1 MERRLPS
8 GGAGNTECAARRLT
22 LFKSIIGLTIAAA
35 APAMAATAIPAALQ
49 AQLTTSAAA
58 TADPDSVEPSRQV
71 DLARAHL
78 SLCVE
83 AWGPASQQTAAC
95 ELELGR
101 ALLVEMFPAEAKSVL
116 TSAIVHLGSAPD
128 PQALAR
134 AQSLLGEALIWRGQ
148 HEEALGLM
156 TSALAVQ
163 TDPAQRSLTLRRQ
176 ANVLAAQGKL
186 PELQAA
192 ITAARGLA
200 ETSALTVHDQ
210 ALLDL
215 AGALN
220 EVTRHPAQA
229 VSLNRAALAKME
241 KRFGATDSRL
251 GFPLARLGDSL
262 FVAEGHMASEPFR
275 ERALAIERARPRPNP
290 HRETA
295 ALVDLS
301 SVWAASGRLIPAM
314 TILKEAVARS
324 ETEDTE
330 GLLATRL
337 RRLGEMQAQAGQLE
351 AAISSLERAVPASE
365 ALAGGNP
372 ATTGII
378 LQTLALTYGRVGRA
392 TDAEAAA
399 RRSVMLRERLY
410 GLNHIV
416 TLTARAV
423 LGGLLLDTS
432 PTEAARL
439 LEPAVN
445 AIAVQFGNE
454 HPRTQTYRALLAA
467 ALAKSGRP
475 DAAITEIDTSID
487 VLRQPLLGT
496 QILNSVGSQ
505 LGLAWSNDVFAA
517 LKAAVYW
524 LPPTDGARAARA
536 FALLQLDEAATGLST
551 IAWQAAAR
559 RSISNP
565 KIKALVEAQRIE
577 QIALTSLRR
586 NVVNKA
592 DTLTVVPQITALK
605 ERMAALDAQIAA
617 ADPAFASL
625 SRRQEVPLADMNSGR
640 QPLLRRHE
648 AMIAFMQN
656 YDAIRVLVITRDGTF
671 MNTLPD
677 TRREVLAAQVAA
689 LRRGLVIDAAL
700 TAADL
705 PEFDVAASHAL
716 YARVIAP
723 LLPHLKGITTLQIV
737 ADGPLARLPLGL
749 LVSRP
754 AKDADLLAR
763 YRNSRWLADRFAVV
777 VPPGIAA
784 LAAARSIDAPSRADR
799 MLLAV
804 ADPALTGII
813 PGTTPRATQVAGLAG
828 FVKLRGD
835 ERGTARTAAAICAM
849 QPLPDTRREAERV
862 ARALGKQGITTL
874 LTGAQAS
881 EREVRLRSD
890 NGDLARYRAVLF
902 ATHGLT
908 DNEASGEEPAL
919 VLAPASC
926 SSNDAAEDG
935 LLSASEIATL
945 KLDADLVILSGCNT
959 AAPGDAL
966 VGQPFSGLAQAFRQA
981 GARRLLVSHWS
992 VDSAATADF
1001 MGSLFA
1007 NRRPVT
1013 AASLQTTMQAM
1024 RHSPG
1029 RFAYRSH
1036 PAFWAPFVL
1045 VGDSR

>member
-1 MERRLPS
+1 MRILI
-8 GGAGNTECAARRLT
+8 
-22 LFKSIIGLTIAAA
+22 IIGLAAALTIAAA
-35 APAMAATAIPAALQ
+35 APTVAATAIPAALQ
-49 AQLTTSAAA
+49 ARLTASAAA
-58 TADPDSVEPSRQV
+58 MADPDSIEPSRQV

-78 SLCVE
+78 ALCVE
-83 AWGPASQQTAAC
+83 AWGATTPKTALC
-95 ELELGR
+95 EIELGR
-101 ALLVEMFPAEAKSVL
+101 ALIVEMVFPDAESTLV
-116 TSAIVHLGSAPD
+116 SAITHLGAKPE

-134 AQSLLGEALIWRGQ
+134 AQSLLGEALNWQGQ
-148 HEEALGLM
+148 FEKASGLI

-176 ANVLAAQGKL
+176 ANVLAGQGKL
-186 PELQAA
+186 PEQQAA
-192 ITAARGLA
+192 ITAARRLA
-200 ETSALTVHDQ
+200 ETSALSVHDR

-215 AGALN
+215 QAGLN

-229 VSLNRAALAKME
+229 VSLNRAALARME
-241 KRFGATDSRL
+241 QRFGATDSRL
-251 GFPLARLGDSL
+251 GFPLARLGDAL

-295 ALVDLS
+295 ALVDLA
-301 SVWAASGRLIPAM
+301 SVWAASGRLIPAVM
-314 TILKEAVARS
+314 MQKEAVARS
-324 ETEDTE
+324 ETEGTTTS
-330 GLLATRL
+330 LLATRL

-351 AAISSLERAVPASE
+351 AATGSLERALSVSE
-365 ALAGGNP
+365 ARTGRDSAS
-372 ATTGII
+372 TGIM

-392 TDAEAAA
+392 SDAEAAA

-416 TLTARAV
+416 TQTARAV
-423 LGGLLLDTS
+423 LGGLLLDTN
-432 PTEAARL
+432 PAEAARL
-439 LEPAVN
+439 LEPAVA

-467 ALAKSGRP
+467 ALAKSGHP
-475 DAAITEIDTSID
+475 EAAITEIDTSIG

-505 LGLAWSNDVFAA
+505 LGLAWSNDVFGA
-517 LKAAVYW
+517 LKAAVFW
-524 LPPTDGARAARA
+524 LPATNSARAARA

-559 RSISNP
+559 RSIGNP
-565 KIKALVEAQRIE
+565 KIKALVEAQRSD

-586 NVVNKA
+586 NVVNQA
-592 DTLTVVPQITALK
+592 DTMAVVPQITALQG
-605 ERMAALDAQIAA
+605 RMAALDAQIAA

-656 YDAIRVLVITRDGTF
+656 DDALRVLVITRDGTF
-671 MNTLPD
+671 MQILPD
-677 TRREVLAAQVAA
+677 TRRRVLTAQVAA

-763 YRNSRWLADRFAVV
+763 YRNSRWLADRFAIAVH
-777 VPPGIAA
+777 PGIAA

-804 ADPALTGII
+804 ADPALTGIT
-813 PGTTPRATQVAGLAG
+813 PGTTPGTTQVAGMAG
-828 FVKLRGD
+828 FVKLRGGQ
-835 ERGTARTAAAICAM
+835 RGTARTATAICAM

-862 ARALGKQGITTL
+862 ASMLGKQGTTTL
-874 LTGAQAS
+874 LMGAQAS
-881 EREVRLRSD
+881 EREVRQRSD
-890 NGDLARYRAVLF
+890 NGDLVRYRTILF
-902 ATHGLT
+902 ATHGLA
-908 DNEASGEEPAL
+908 DNDASGEEPAL

-966 VGQPFSGLAQAFRQA
+966 VGQPFSGLAQAFRHA

-1001 MGSLFA
+1001 MASLFA

-1013 AASLQTTMQAM
+1013 AASLQTAMQAM

-1029 RFAYRSH
+1029 PLAYRSH

>member
-1 MERRLPS
+1 MQ
-8 GGAGNTECAARRLT
+8 
-22 LFKSIIGLTIAAA
+22 K
-35 APAMAATAIPAALQ
+35 
-49 AQLTTSAAA
+49 
-58 TADPDSVEPSRQV
+58 D
-71 DLARAHL
+71 
-78 SLCVE
+78 
-83 AWGPASQQTAAC
+83 
-95 ELELGR
+95 
-101 ALLVEMFPAEAKSVL
+101 
-116 TSAIVHLGSAPD
+116 
-128 PQALAR
+128 
-134 AQSLLGEALIWRGQ
+134 
-148 HEEALGLM
+148 
-156 TSALAVQ
+156 
-163 TDPAQRSLTLRRQ
+163 
-176 ANVLAAQGKL
+176 
-186 PELQAA
+186 
-192 ITAARGLA
+192 
-200 ETSALTVHDQ
+200 
-210 ALLDL
+210 
-215 AGALN
+215 
-220 EVTRHPAQA
+220 
-229 VSLNRAALAKME
+229 
-241 KRFGATDSRL
+241 
-251 GFPLARLGDSL
+251 
-262 FVAEGHMASEPFR
+262 
-275 ERALAIERARPRPNP
+275 
-290 HRETA
+290 
-295 ALVDLS
+295 
-301 SVWAASGRLIPAM
+301 
-314 TILKEAVARS
+314 AVARS
-324 ETEDTE
+324 ETEGTN

-351 AAISSLERAVPASE
+351 AAVGSLERALSVSE
-365 ALAGGNP
+365 ARTGRNS

-392 TDAEAAA
+392 SDAEAAA
-399 RRSVMLRERLY
+399 RRSVILRERLY

-416 TLTARAV
+416 TQTARAV
-423 LGGLLLDTS
+423 LGGLLLDTN
-432 PTEAARL
+432 PAEGVRL
-439 LEPAVN
+439 IEPAVA

-467 ALAKSGRP
+467 ALAKSGHP
-475 DAAITEIDTSID
+475 EAAINVIDTSIS

-505 LGLAWSNDVFAA
+505 LGLAWSNDVFGA

-524 LPPTDGARAARA
+524 LPATDSARAARA

-551 IAWQAAAR
+551 VAWQAAAR
-559 RSISNP
+559 RSSNP
-565 KIKALVEAQRIE
+565 KIRALVEAQRIE

-586 NVVNKA
+586 NVVNQA
-592 DTLTVVPQITALK
+592 DTMAVVPQITALQG
-605 ERMAALDAQIAA
+605 RMAALDAQIAA

-656 YDAIRVLVITRDGTF
+656 DDALRVLVITRDGTF
-671 MNTLPD
+671 MQILPD
-677 TRREVLAAQVAA
+677 TRRRVLTAQVAA

-763 YRNSRWLADRFAVV
+763 YRNSRWLADRFAIAVH
-777 VPPGIAA
+777 PGIAA

-804 ADPALTGII
+804 ADPALTGIT
-813 PGTTPRATQVAGLAG
+813 PGTTPGTTQVAGMAG
-828 FVKLRGD
+828 FVKLRGGQ
-835 ERGTARTAAAICAM
+835 RGTARTATAICAM

-862 ARALGKQGITTL
+862 ASMLGKQGMTTL
-874 LTGAQAS
+874 LMGAQAS
-881 EREVRLRSD
+881 EREVRQRSD
-890 NGDLARYRAVLF
+890 NGDLVRYRTILF
-902 ATHGLT
+902 ATHGLA
-908 DNEASGEEPAL
+908 DNDASGEEPAL

-966 VGQPFSGLAQAFRQA
+966 VGQPFSGLAQAFRHA

-1001 MGSLFA
+1001 MASLFA

-1013 AASLQTTMQAM
+1013 AASLQTAMQAI
-1024 RHSPG
+1024 RQSPG
-1029 RFAYRSH
+1029 RLAYRSH

>member
-1 MERRLPS
+1 MKIVI
-8 GGAGNTECAARRLT
+8 A
-22 LFKSIIGLTIAAA
+22 IGMVIAATL
-35 APAMAATAIPAALQ
+35 PAMAAPPLASSAGTAALE
-49 AQLTTSAAA
+49 ARLAASAAA
-58 TADPDSVEPSRQV
+58 MADPDSIEPSRQV

-78 SLCVE
+78 VLCQQ
-83 AWGPASQQTAAC
+83 AWGAATPKTALC
-95 ELELGR
+95 EIELGR
-101 ALLVEMFPAEAKSVL
+101 ALIVEMVFPEADTTL
-116 TSAIVHLGSAPD
+116 ASAIIHLGAEPE

-134 AQSLLGEALIWRGQ
+134 AQSLRGEALNWQGQ
-148 HEEALGLM
+148 FEKALGLI

-176 ANVLAAQGKL
+176 ANVLAGQGKL
-186 PELQAA
+186 PEQQAA
-192 ITAARGLA
+192 ITAARRLA
-200 ETSALTVHDQ
+200 ETSALTVHDR

-215 AGALN
+215 QAGLN

-229 VSLNRAALAKME
+229 VSLDRAALARME
-241 KRFGATDSRL
+241 QRFGATDSRL
-251 GFPLARLGDSL
+251 GFPLARLGDAL

-290 HRETA
+290 QRETA
-295 ALVDLS
+295 ALVDLAG
-301 SVWAASGRLIPAM
+301 VWAASGRLIPAVM
-314 TILKEAVARS
+314 MQKQAVARS
-324 ETEDTE
+324 ETEGTN

-351 AAISSLERAVPASE
+351 DAIASLERALSASE
-365 ALAGGNP
+365 AQTGRNS
-372 ATTGII
+372 ATTGFI
-378 LQTLALTYGRVGRA
+378 LLTLARTYGQVGRA
-392 TDAEAAA
+392 SDAEAAA
-399 RRSVMLRERLY
+399 RRAVVIRERLY
-410 GLNHIV
+410 GPNHIV
-416 TLTARAV
+416 TLTARAI
-423 LGGLLLDTS
+423 LGGLLLDTN
-432 PTEAARL
+432 PAEAVRL
-439 LEPAVN
+439 IEPAVA
-445 AIAVQFGNE
+445 AIAAQFGNE

-467 ALAKSGRP
+467 ALAKSGHP
-475 DAAITEIDTSID
+475 EAAIIEIDTSIG
-487 VLRQPLLGT
+487 VLRQPMLGT
-496 QILNSVGSQ
+496 QILNSVGSE
-505 LGLAWSNDVFAA
+505 LGLAWSDDLFGA
-517 LKAAVYW
+517 LKAAVYS
-524 LPPTDGARAARA
+524 LPATDSTRAARA

-565 KIKALVEAQRIE
+565 TIKALVEAQRID
-577 QIALTSLRR
+577 QIELTKLRR
-586 NVVNKA
+586 NVVNQA
-592 DTLTVVPQITALK
+592 DTLAVVPQITALQG
-605 ERMAALDAQIAA
+605 RMAALDAQIAA
-617 ADPAFASL
+617 ADPALAAL
-625 SRRQEVPLADMNSGR
+625 SRRQEVPLAGMNSGR

-648 AMIAFMQN
+648 AMIALMQN
-656 YDAIRVLVITRDGTF
+656 NDALRVLVITRGGTF
-671 MNTLPD
+671 MQILPD
-677 TRREVLAAQVAA
+677 TKREVLTAQVAT

-763 YRNSRWLADRFAVV
+763 YRNSRWLADRFAIVV
-777 VPPGIAA
+777 QPGIAA
-784 LAAARSIDAPSRADR
+784 LAAARNIGAPSRADR
-799 MLLAV
+799 VLLAV
-804 ADPALTGII
+804 ADPALTGAT
-813 PGTTPRATQVAGLAG
+813 PGTIQVAGMAG
-828 FVKLRGD
+828 FVKLRG
-835 ERGTARTAAAICAM
+835 EQRGTARTATAICAM

-862 ARALGKQGITTL
+862 ASALGKQGTTTL

-881 EREVRLRSD
+881 EREVRQRSD
-890 NGDLARYRAVLF
+890 NGDLARYRTLLF
-902 ATHGLT
+902 ATHGLA

-981 GARRLLVSHWS
+981 GARRLLVSHWN
-992 VDSAATADF
+992 VDSAATADL
-1001 MGSLFA
+1001 MAALFVKGA
-1007 NRRPVT
+1007 HVT
-1013 AASLQTTMQAM
+1013 AAGLQAAM
-1024 RHSPG
+1024 HDFRQKPG
-1029 RFAYRSH
+1029 ALPYRSH

>member
-1 MERRLPS
+1 MRIVI
-8 GGAGNTECAARRLT
+8 
-22 LFKSIIGLTIAAA
+22 IIGLAIAASS
-35 APAMAATAIPAALQ
+35 PTMAATAIPAALQ

-58 TADPDSVEPSRQV
+58 MADPDSIEPSRQV

-78 SLCVE
+78 ALCVQ
-83 AWGPASQQTAAC
+83 AWGPASPQTAAC

-101 ALLVEMFPAEAKSVL
+101 ALIVEMVFPEAESTLA
-116 TSAIVHLGSAPD
+116 SAITHLGAKPE

-134 AQSLLGEALIWRGQ
+134 AQSLLGEALNWRGQ
-148 HEEALGLM
+148 FEEASSLI

-163 TDPAQRSLTLRRQ
+163 TDPVQRSLTLRRQ
-176 ANVLAAQGKL
+176 ANILAGQGKL
-186 PELQAA
+186 PEQQAA
-192 ITAARGLA
+192 ITAARRLA
-200 ETSALTVHDQ
+200 ETAALTVHDR

-215 AGALN
+215 QAGLN
-220 EVTRHPAQA
+220 EVTRNPAQA
-229 VSLNRAALAKME
+229 VNLDRAALAKME
-241 KRFGATDSRL
+241 QRFGASDSRL
-251 GFPLARLGDSL
+251 GFPLARLGDAL

-290 HRETA
+290 QRETA
-295 ALVDLS
+295 ALVDLAG
-301 SVWAASGRLIPAM
+301 VWAASGRLIPAVM
-314 TILKEAVARS
+314 MQKEAVARS
-324 ETEDTE
+324 EKE
-330 GLLATRL
+330 GTNNLLAFRL

-351 AAISSLERAVPASE
+351 AAIGSLERALSVSE
-365 ALAGGNP
+365 AVTGSNS

-392 TDAEAAA
+392 SDAEAAA

-416 TLTARAV
+416 TQTARAV
-423 LGGLLLDTS
+423 LGGLLLGTT
-432 PTEAARL
+432 PAEGARL
-439 LEPAVN
+439 LEPAVA

-467 ALAKSGRP
+467 ALAKSGHP
-475 DAAITEIDTSID
+475 QAAITEIDTSID

-505 LGLAWSNDVFAA
+505 LGLAWSNDVFGA

-524 LPPTDGARAARA
+524 LPATDSARAARA

-559 RSISNP
+559 RSSSNP
-565 KIKALVEAQRIE
+565 KIKALVEAQRIA
-577 QIALTSLRR
+577 QIELTSLRR
-586 NVVNKA
+586 NVVNQA
-592 DTLTVVPQITALK
+592 DTLSVVPQITALQG
-605 ERMAALDAQIAA
+605 RMAALDAQIAA

-625 SRRQEVPLADMNSGR
+625 SRREEVPLADMNSGR

-656 YDAIRVLVITRDGTF
+656 YDALRVFVITREGTF
-671 MNTLPD
+671 MQILPD
-677 TRREVLAAQVAA
+677 TKREVLTAQVAA

-737 ADGPLARLPLGL
+737 ADGPLAQLPLGL

-754 AKDADLLAR
+754 AKDANLLAR
-763 YRNSRWLADRFAVV
+763 YRNSRWLADRFAIV

-804 ADPALTGII
+804 ADPALTGTT
-813 PGTTPRATQVAGLAG
+813 PGTTQVAGMAG

-862 ARALGKQGITTL
+862 ASALGKQGTTTL

-881 EREVRLRSD
+881 EREVRQRSN
-890 NGDLARYRAVLF
+890 NGDLARYRTLLF
-902 ATHGLT
+902 ATHGLA

-935 LLSASEIATL
+935 LLSTSEIATL

-1001 MGSLFA
+1001 MVHLFA

-1024 RHSPG
+1024 RHNSG
-1029 RFAYRSH
+1029 HLAYRSH

>member
-1 MERRLPS
+1 MKVVIAIGMVIAVALP
-8 GGAGNTECAARRLT
+8 
-22 LFKSIIGLTIAAA
+22 
-35 APAMAATAIPAALQ
+35 ATAAQPPASSAGVAALE
-49 AQLTTSAAA
+49 AQLATSAAA
-58 TADPDSVEPSRQV
+58 MADPDSIEPSRQV
-71 DLARAHL
+71 DLARARL
-78 SLCVE
+78 ALCVE
-83 AWGPASQQTAAC
+83 AWGPASPQTAAC
-95 ELELGR
+95 EMELGR
-101 ALLVEMFPAEAKSVL
+101 ALLVEVFPVEAKSVL
-116 TSAIVHLGSAPD
+116 TNAIAHLGPAPK

-134 AQSLLGEALIWRGQ
+134 AQSLLGEAWSGHGL
-148 HEEALGLM
+148 HEKALGLV
-156 TSALAVQ
+156 TSALMVQ

-176 ANVLAAQGKL
+176 ATILSAQGKL
-186 PELQAA
+186 PEEQAA
-192 ITAARGLA
+192 ITAARRLA
-200 ETSALTVHDQ
+200 ETSALTVHDR
-210 ALLDL
+210 ALLDMA
-215 AGALN
+215 AGLS

-229 VSLNRAALAKME
+229 VSLNREALAKME
-241 KRFGATDSRL
+241 QRFGATDSRL
-251 GFPLARLGDSL
+251 GFPLARLGDAV

-290 HRETA
+290 RRETA

-301 SVWAASGRLIPAM
+301 GVWAASGRLIPAM
-314 TILKEAVARS
+314 MILKEAVARS
-324 ETEDTE
+324 EAEGTD

-351 AAISSLERAVPASE
+351 AAIDSLERAVAASE
-365 ALAGGNP
+365 AQTGRNS
-372 ATTGII
+372 ATTGFI
-378 LQTLALTYGRVGRA
+378 LLTLARTYGRVGRA
-392 TDAEAAA
+392 ADAEAAA
-399 RRSVMLRERLY
+399 RRAIVIRERLY
-410 GLNHIV
+410 GLDQII

-423 LGGLLLDTS
+423 LGGLLLDTN
-432 PTEAARL
+432 PTEAVRL
-439 LEPAVN
+439 IEPAVA
-445 AIAVQFGNE
+445 AISAQFGNE
-454 HPRTQTYRALLAA
+454 HPRTQQYRALLAA
-467 ALAKSGRP
+467 ALAKSGHP
-475 DAAITEIDTSID
+475 EAAITEINTSIG

-496 QILNSVGSQ
+496 QILNSVGSE
-505 LGLAWSNDVFAA
+505 LGLAWSNDLFGA
-517 LKAAVYW
+517 LKAAVFW
-524 LPPTDGARAARA
+524 LPATDSARAARA

-559 RSISNP
+559 RSIGNP
-565 KIKALVEAQRIE
+565 KIKALVEAQRSD

-586 NVVNKA
+586 DVVNQA
-592 DTLTVVPQITALK
+592 DTLAVVPQITALQG
-605 ERMAALDAQIAA
+605 RMAALDAQIAA
-617 ADPAFASL
+617 ADPAFAAL
-625 SRRQEVPLADMNSGR
+625 SRRQEVPLVDMNSGR

-656 YDAIRVLVITRDGTF
+656 DDALRVLVITREGSF
-671 MNTLPD
+671 MQILPD
-677 TRREVLAAQVAA
+677 TKRGVLTAQVAA

-716 YARVIAP
+716 YAKVIAP
-723 LLPHLKGITTLQIV
+723 LLPHLNGITTLQIV

-754 AKDADLLAR
+754 AKNADLLAR
-763 YRNSRWLADRFAVV
+763 YRNSRWLVDRFAIAVH
-777 VPPGIAA
+777 PGIAA

-804 ADPALTGII
+804 ADPALTGIT
-813 PGTTPRATQVAGLAG
+813 PGTTPGTIQVAGMAG
-828 FVKLRGD
+828 FVKLRGAQ
-835 ERGTARTAAAICAM
+835 RGTARTATAICAM

-862 ARALGKQGITTL
+862 ASTLGKQGTTTL

-881 EREVRLRSD
+881 ERELRQRSD
-890 NGDLARYRAVLF
+890 NGDLARYRTLLF
-902 ATHGLT
+902 ATHGLA
-908 DNEASGEEPAL
+908 DNDASGEEPAL

-992 VDSAATADF
+992 VDSAATADLMTALF
-1001 MGSLFA
+1001 THGSHA
-1007 NRRPVT
+1007 T
-1013 AASLQTTMQAM
+1013 AISLQAAM
-1024 RHSPG
+1024 RDLRQKPG
-1029 RFAYRSH
+1029 NLPYRSH

>member
-1 MERRLPS
+1 MRILI
-8 GGAGNTECAARRLT
+8 
-22 LFKSIIGLTIAAA
+22 IIGLAAALTIAVAG
-35 APAMAATAIPAALQ
+35 PTVAATAIPAALQ
-49 AQLTTSAAA
+49 ARLTASAAA
-58 TADPDSVEPSRQV
+58 MADPDSIEPSRQV

-78 SLCVE
+78 ALCVD
-83 AWGPASQQTAAC
+83 AWGATTPKTALC
-95 ELELGR
+95 EIELGR
-101 ALLVEMFPAEAKSVL
+101 ALIVEMVFPDAESTLA
-116 TSAIVHLGSAPD
+116 SAITHLGVKPE

-134 AQSLLGEALIWRGQ
+134 AQSLLGEAFNWQGQFEKASGLI
-148 HEEALGLM
+148 

-176 ANVLAAQGKL
+176 ANVLAGQGKL
-186 PELQAA
+186 PEQQAA
-192 ITAARGLA
+192 ITAARRLA
-200 ETSALTVHDQ
+200 ETSTLSVHDR

-215 AGALN
+215 QAGLN

-229 VSLNRAALAKME
+229 VSLNRAALARME
-241 KRFGATDSRL
+241 QRFGATDSRL
-251 GFPLARLGDSL
+251 GFPLARLGDAL

-295 ALVDLS
+295 ALVDLA
-301 SVWAASGRLIPAM
+301 SVWAASGRLIPAVM
-314 TILKEAVARS
+314 MQKDAVARS
-324 ETEDTE
+324 ETEGTN

-351 AAISSLERAVPASE
+351 AAVGSLERALSVSE
-365 ALAGGNP
+365 ALTGRNS

-392 TDAEAAA
+392 SDAEAAA
-399 RRSVMLRERLY
+399 RRSVILRERLY

-416 TLTARAV
+416 TQTARAV
-423 LGGLLLDTS
+423 LGGLLLDTN
-432 PTEAARL
+432 PAEGVRL
-439 LEPAVN
+439 IEPAVA

-467 ALAKSGRP
+467 ALAKSGHP
-475 DAAITEIDTSID
+475 EAAINAIDTSIS

-505 LGLAWSNDVFAA
+505 LGLAWSNDVFGA
-517 LKAAVYW
+517 LKEAVYW
-524 LPPTDGARAARA
+524 LPATDSARAARA

-551 IAWQAAAR
+551 VAWQAAAR
-559 RSISNP
+559 RSSNP
-565 KIKALVEAQRIE
+565 KIRALVETQRIE
-577 QIALTSLRR
+577 QIELTSLRR
-586 NVVNKA
+586 NVVNQA
-592 DTLTVVPQITALK
+592 DTMAVVPQITALQG
-605 ERMAALDAQIAA
+605 RMAALDAQIAA

-656 YDAIRVLVITRDGTF
+656 DDALRILVITRDGTF
-671 MNTLPD
+671 MQILPD
-677 TRREVLAAQVAA
+677 TRRRVLTAQVAA

-723 LLPHLKGITTLQIV
+723 LLPHLKGITALQIV

-763 YRNSRWLADRFAVV
+763 YRNSRWLADRFAIAVH
-777 VPPGIAA
+777 PGIAA
-784 LAAARSIDAPSRADR
+784 LAAERSIGAPSRADR

-804 ADPALTGII
+804 ADPALTGIT
-813 PGTTPRATQVAGLAG
+813 PGTTQVAGMAG
-828 FVKLRGD
+828 FVKLRG
-835 ERGTARTAAAICAM
+835 EQRGTARTATAICAM

-862 ARALGKQGITTL
+862 ASMLGKQGTTTL

-881 EREVRLRSD
+881 EREVRQRSD
-890 NGDLARYRAVLF
+890 NGDLARYRTILF
-902 ATHGLT
+902 ATHGLA

-926 SSNDAAEDG
+926 SSNDAGEDG

-966 VGQPFSGLAQAFRQA
+966 VGQPFSGLAQAFRHA

-1001 MGSLFA
+1001 MASLFA

-1013 AASLQTTMQAM
+1013 AASLQTAMQAM
-1024 RHSPG
+1024 RQSPG
-1029 RFAYRSH
+1029 PLAYRSH